1 MDVYGLGTVLYY
13 MLVGQPY
20 NPQDEIEDEDLQEIL
35 AHIANVHPDA
45 LNLIEGLLYHD
56 PEERFTLQQV
66 LEHPFMQI

>member
-13 MLVGQPY
+13 MLVGKPY

-35 AHIANVHPDA
+35 AHILVHPDA

-56 PEERFTLQQV
+56 PEKRFTLQQI

>member
-13 MLVGQPY
+13 MLVGKPY

-35 AHIANVHPDA
+35 AHITNVHPDA
-45 LNLIEGLLYHD
+45 LNLIEGLLHQN
-56 PEERFTLQQV
+56 PEERYTLQQV

>member
-13 MLVGQPY
+13 MLVGKPY

-35 AHIANVHPDA
+35 AHIAVHPDA
-45 LNLIEGLLYHD
+45 LNLIEGLLHQN
-56 PEERFTLQQV
+56 PEERYTLQQV